1 MHTTIY
7 SISESPRDSGLIWV
21 GTDDGNVQLTR
32 NGGGSWTNVTAA
44 LGLPK
49 EGNWINWVE
58 ASRHDA
64 ATAYVVVDRHT
75 FGDMAPHVYVTHN
88 YGQTWTTLTNGKAS
102 VRGYA
107 HVIKEDHVD
116 PRILF
121 LGTEL
126 GLFVSL
132 DSGANW
138 AAFRPNNFPSVAVR
152 DLALQTRDDD
162 LILATHGRGIWIID
176 DISPLRAM
184 TPQMLA
190 SEATLLAR
198 RPVQQRIETGGG
210 WVNGDAAFVGD
221 NPATGAVVS
230 YYQKSRHVI
239 GRLKLDVLDD
249 KGNVVGTLPA
259 SMRKGLNRVVW
270 SMRVDPPVT
279 PPAATIAG
287 SATQG
292 VRVPPGTYT
301 VRMTKAGKEYT
312 QKITVGLDRRVSFS
326 ESDRVAQF
334 DAAQRASGLFGRMSK
349 LAGRIVAVRSA
360 ADARAEKLAKG
371 DALAGDLKALSGHA
385 DDLRKSIVATKEG
398 GAITGEERLREH
410 LDYVYG
416 AIMSVEDRPTPY
428 QMERLNVLERELKDV
443 EDSFAGLQAGELA
456 KVNAALKAK
465 GLEEIVVPPDAVSP
479 PGGGPA
485 PGKGLFD
492 GVVGTRIYA
501 APRAAAPKV
510 EREERD

>member
-1 MHTTIY
+1 
-7 SISESPRDSGLIWV
+7 
-21 GTDDGNVQLTR
+21 
-32 NGGGSWTNVTAA
+32 
-44 LGLPK
+44 
-49 EGNWINWVE
+49 
-58 ASRHDA
+58 
-64 ATAYVVVDRHT
+64 
-75 FGDMAPHVYVTHN
+75 MAPHVYVTHD
-88 YGQTWTTLTNGKAS
+88 YGQSWLPLTDGKAG

-107 HVIKEDHVD
+107 YVIKEDHID

-121 LGTEL
+121 LGTEF
-126 GLFVSL
+126 GLYISL
-132 DSGANW
+132 DAGANW

-162 LILATHGRGIWIID
+162 LVLATHGRGIWIID

-190 SEATLLAR
+190 GEATLLAR
-198 RPVQQRIETGGG
+198 RPVQQRIEANGG
-210 WVNGDAAFVGD
+210 WVNGDASFVGD
-221 NPATGAVVS
+221 NPAAGAVIS
-230 YYQKSRHVI
+230 YYQKARHVI

-292 VRVPPGTYT
+292 ARVPPGVYT
-301 VRMTKAGKEYT
+301 VRMKKAGKEYT

-326 ESDRVAQF
+326 EADRQAQF

-349 LAGRIVAVRSA
+349 LAGRIVALRSA
-360 ADARAEKLAKG
+360 ADARADKLKG
-371 DALAGDLKALSGHA
+371 DALGADLKALSGHA
-385 DDLRKSIVATKEG
+385 DDLRKLIVATKEG

-416 AIMSVEDRPTPY
+416 AIMSVEDRPTSY
-428 QMERLNVLERELKDV
+428 QIERLNVLERELKDV
-443 EDSFAGLQAGELA
+443 EDSFAALQSGELA
-456 KVNAALKAK
+456 KVNAGLKAK
-465 GLEEIVVPPDAVSP
+465 GIEEIVVPADAATP

-485 PGKGLFD
+485 PGKELFD
-492 GVVGTRIYA
+492 GVIGMRAYA
-501 APRAAAPKV
+501 APQAAAPKR
-510 EREERD
+510 EREEHD